1 MDIFEKATRKNIL
14 FDTSKGVL
22 NVIDLW
28 NLPLTATSSKVSL
41 DTIACQLHEQLQSSP
56 TISFVKKVEDGD
68 ADLKLAFA
76 VVKHIIDVKLVEQEA
91 ASQARIRNEKKQQIM
106 ALISQKEN
114 EALAEKSLDDLRALM
129 EAM

>member
-28 NLPLTATSSKVSL
+28 RLPLTAPSGKVSL
-41 DTIACQLHEQLQSSP
+41 DAIACQLHEQLQSSP
-56 TISFVKKVEDGD
+56 TISFVRKVEEGD

-76 VVKHIIDVKLVEQEA
+76 VVKHIIDVKLVEQET
-91 ASQARIRNEKKQQIM
+91 ASQNRLRNEKKQQIM

-129 EAM
+129 EGM